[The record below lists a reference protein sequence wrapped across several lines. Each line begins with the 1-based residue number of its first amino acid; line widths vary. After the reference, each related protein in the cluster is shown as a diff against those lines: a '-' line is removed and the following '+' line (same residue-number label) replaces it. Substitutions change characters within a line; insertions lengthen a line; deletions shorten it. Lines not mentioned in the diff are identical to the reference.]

1 MKALEQDNEYL
12 TKVNTQLKRETEAVQ
27 WYIQVFEGGQDT
39 RDIVEIYSKLKANH
53 TKLQSKHDT
62 MLKDYSKEVKTLK
75 KDLARVKAN
84 LVKQQEKVV
93 NPLIREVKIRE
104 EKVNKYSAHT

>member
-1 MKALEQDNEYL
+1 
-12 TKVNTQLKRETEAVQ
+12 
-27 WYIQVFEGGQDT
+27 
-39 RDIVEIYSKLKANH
+39 
-53 TKLQSKHDT
+53 

-104 EKVNKYSAHT
+104 EKVNKYSEYTQKLTKHVKMLAATLKLPYMTD